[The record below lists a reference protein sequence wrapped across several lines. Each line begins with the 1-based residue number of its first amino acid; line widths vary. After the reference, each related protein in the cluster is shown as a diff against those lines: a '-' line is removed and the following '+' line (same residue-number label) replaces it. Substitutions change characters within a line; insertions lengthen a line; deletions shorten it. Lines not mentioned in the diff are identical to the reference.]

1 MIHKFKL
8 YGQRFAID
16 TESLAVHKLSELQ
29 YDMLTYLRLP
39 FEDAFPSTL
48 RYDLA
53 KYESSKLSEGYLA
66 LAKLSIDGVFMSDSP
81 VTVSAT
87 TKASRSADK
96 SFECDERKF
105 VFATEVIK
113 AADNGSK
120 LLSVTENA
128 SAPVRVSDYDIF
140 LSEYERVA
148 KEIIK
153 RKTGRIPGD
162 VFEFLPFD
170 IPFANDDNG
179 YVHIADASFRELL
192 ENENESVGKKLA
204 ECAVAVYF
212 ADKEI

>member
-1 MIHKFKL
+1 MIHRFKL

-39 FEDAFPSTL
+39 FEDTFPSTL

-66 LAKLSIDGVFMSDSP
+66 LSKLGRDGVFCSEAPLTVSDSELP
-81 VTVSAT
+81 L
-87 TKASRSADK
+87 REPDK
-96 SFECDERKF
+96 VFECDERKF
-105 VFATEVIK
+105 VFASEVIK
-113 AADNGSK
+113 AADGGAK
-120 LLSVTENA
+120 YISVKENA
-128 SAPVRVSDYDIF
+128 SIPVKTVDYDIF

-153 RKTGRIPGD
+153 RKTGRVPGE
-162 VFEFLPFD
+162 VFYFAPFD
-170 IPFANDDNG
+170 IPFATDEKG
-179 YVHIADASFRELL
+179 YVHIAASSLRPFI
-192 ENENESVGKKLA
+192 ENEADSVEKKIA

-212 ADKEI
+212 ADKE

>member
-29 YDMLTYLRLP
+29 YDMLAYLRLP

-53 KYESSKLSEGYLA
+53 KYESSKLAEGYLA
-66 LAKLSIDGVFMSDSP
+66 LAKLGRDGVFCSEAPLTVSDS
-81 VTVSAT
+81 AY
-87 TKASRSADK
+87 ASREFDK
-96 SFECDERKF
+96 VFECDERKL
-105 VFATEVIK
+105 VFASDVIK
-113 AADNGSK
+113 AADSGAK
-120 LLSVTENA
+120 CVSVKEKA
-128 SAPVRVSDYDIF
+128 SLPVKTVDYDIF

-153 RKTGRIPGD
+153 RKTGRVSGE
-162 VFEFLPFD
+162 VFDFAPFD
-170 IPFANDDNG
+170 IPFATDEKG
-179 YVHIADASFRELL
+179 YVHIADSSLRPFI
-192 ENENESVGKKLA
+192 ENEADSVGKKIV

-212 ADKEI
+212 ADKE

>member
-29 YDMLTYLRLP
+29 YDMLTYLRFP

-66 LAKLSIDGVFMSDSP
+66 LAKLSIDGVFMSDST
-81 VTVSAT
+81 VTVADAL
-87 TKASRSADK
+87 KASRSADK
-96 SFECDERKF
+96 AFECDERKF

-120 LLSVTENA
+120 LLSVTESTA
-128 SAPVRVSDYDIF
+128 APVKLSDYDIF

-153 RKTGRIPGD
+153 RKTGRVPGE

-170 IPFANDDNG
+170 IPFASDEKG
-179 YVHIADASFRELL
+179 YVHIANSSLRKFI
-192 ENENESVGKKLA
+192 ENEADSVEKKIT
-204 ECAVAVYF
+204 ECAIAVYL
-212 ADKEI
+212 ADKE